1 MHKTIR
7 AGAFALALAGL
18 AASVP
23 AEAKTKEEAWA
34 AWVERAERIDFALK
48 VQDERVYK
56 VAIKDACT
64 GVTGTIISQG
74 MQFPAWGR
82 ELMGV
87 CQVAKDTWLY
97 GGKKG
102 KYCKAVKQSA
112 KTIGKAEV
120 VPEAPKAAPLAQDI
134 AEVLMNGYELGGCK

>member
-1 MHKTIR
+1 MRSSIKAAVT
-7 AGAFALALAGL
+7 ALALAGL
-18 AASVP
+18 VAGTP
-23 AEAKTKEEAWA
+23 AQAKTKEEAWA
-34 AWVERAERIDFALK
+34 AWVERAQRIDFALK

-56 VAIKDACT
+56 VAIKEACT

-87 CQVAKDTWLY
+87 CQVAKDTWIY

-102 KYCKAVKQSA
+102 KYCKAVKKSA

-120 VPEAPKAAPLAQDI
+120 IPEAPLAAPLAQDI